1 MNFKILG
8 IEHIGLAQNSSNSEL
23 SSFFKNILNL
33 SKSIEIIDDQKVLT
47 EIFDTGSGKI
57 ELLSAT
63 SPESVIAKYLTKK
76 GQSAHHIAL
85 LVDNLE
91 EALKYL
97 KSKNIQLID
106 EKPKLGADNMIIA
119 FVHPCSTPG
128 ILLELCQK
136 NLG

>member
-8 IEHIGLAQNSSNSEL
+8 IEHIGVAQNSSNSQL
-23 SSFFKNILNL
+23 SSFLENILNL
-33 SKSIEIIDDQKVLT
+33 SKNTEIIDDQKVLT

-63 SPESVIAKYLTKK
+63 EPESVIAKYLAKK

-97 KSKNIQLID
+97 KSKNIKLID
-106 EKPKLGADNMIIA
+106 ETPKLGADNMMIA
-119 FVHPCSTPG
+119 FVHPRSTPG
-128 ILLELCQK
+128 ILLEFCQK
-136 NLG
+136 A

>member
-8 IEHIGLAQNSSNSEL
+8 IEHIGIAQSSSNSEL
-23 SSFFKNILNL
+23 SSFMENILNL
-33 SKSIEIIDDQKVLT
+33 SKNTAIVDDQKVLT

-63 SPESVIAKYLTKK
+63 EPESVITKYLAKK

-97 KSKNIQLID
+97 KSKNVKLID
-106 EKPKLGADNMIIA
+106 ETPKLGADNMIIA
-119 FVHPCSTPG
+119 FVHPHSTPG
-128 ILLELCQK
+128 ILLEFCQK
-136 NLG
+136 A